1 MVTTIVRA
9 TAVAVVACGMGSAAR
24 AMAESPAASFLWYP
38 SAPQTGESISLA
50 STSTDLSS
58 PITNFAWDLTGNGT
72 FVEAGPVTTTTFAA
86 PGEHVVRLRV
96 TAADGSS
103 SIGTET
109 IQVTVPPAGVLLP
122 VPIVRIV
129 GAASASGFKM
139 RLLSVEAPP
148 GAGIT
153 IACAGRGC
161 PVRSE
166 STIATSTGVGAVTLR
181 FRRFERALP
190 AGVVLEIRVSK
201 IGEIGKYTRLL
212 IRHRRPPTR
221 LDNCLDPAG
230 ILPMTCPS

>member
-1 MVTTIVRA
+1 
-9 TAVAVVACGMGSAAR
+9 
-24 AMAESPAASFLWYP
+24 
-38 SAPQTGESISLA
+38 
-50 STSTDLSS
+50 
-58 PITNFAWDLTGNGT
+58 
-72 FVEAGPVTTTTFAA
+72 
-86 PGEHVVRLRV
+86 VRLRV

-103 SIGTET
+103 SIGAEA
-109 IQVTVPPAGVLLP
+109 IPVTVPPAGVLLP

-129 GAASASGFKM
+129 GTSLASGFKM

-148 GAGIT
+148 AAGIT
-153 IACAGRGC
+153 ITCAGRGC

-166 STIATSTGVGAVTLR
+166 SQIATSTGVGAVTLR
-181 FRRFERALP
+181 FRQFERALP

-221 LDNCLDPAG
+221 LDDCLDPAG